1 MEPENRVNVAV
12 LSGEIYD
19 EGFVQSILDNKPS
32 REELMELEVFLREEL
47 RQFGIGDENLNSYR
61 RYDRLLKWVQDFL
74 E

>member
-1 MEPENRVNVAV
+1 MDDNRVSEAL
-12 LSGEIYD
+12 LSGSIYD
-19 EGFVQSILDNKPS
+19 EGYIQSILDNKPS

-61 RYDRLLKWVQDFL
+61 RYDRLLKWVQDLL